1 MALIRASA
9 PPVVVS
15 AAGTVLW
22 SISIRSMSVTGSEE
36 RLLIYIMLAVV
47 GAVVYFL
54 GLLAQLIVMGGASR
68 NLVMHLLWGEPVT
81 ARLIY
86 RSVRSRFWGLLLAT
100 LAVVLWLVMSLAMS
114 WVALF
119 VAILLIVVVVLISA
133 GVGVPW
139 LTAIL
144 SVVLYLGALVLML
157 LVFFYAAGRVAY
169 GPQVLMFEGGGGVD
183 STSRSF
189 RRASTRRSRRPS
201 RRRSRSARARRRISP
216 APSSTFDGG
225 RRAAQERHLAMRATL
240 KRVAPCLLASLLTF
254 VAAAAKGA
262 PTGRANAR
270 DAATP
275 ATLAQYRERVRG
287 AVAPL
292 EELAA
297 FCEQLSKDEK
307 PEVWSKEGFD
317 PDVALEFPKR
327 SRDALGRVR
336 ALLPPKEKVVLDGGG
351 SIEVDNSWLQSALQE
366 FERAGDNDKRA
377 RSLRSTA
384 ERLRA
389 LDARLAETER
399 VNRTQDKDAERGRL
413 NAILR
418 DPEFNR
424 QSQRGNALQRL
435 IEQVV
440 EWIKDL
446 LRKIFPG
453 GGALKPGTNPRV
465 SQLAQI
471 VVLALCLAVVA
482 YVAWFVWSRRKRELK
497 TLKLKRRARVV
508 LGERLE
514 ADQTS
519 ADLLS
524 DAERLPRAG
533 DLRGAIR
540 KAYVALL
547 CELGDRQVIRL
558 SRHKTNRD
566 YLSAVRRSDR
576 PRLYTEMLPLTF
588 NFELHWYG
596 LHDASETD
604 WDDFSARCRQALKVI

>member
-1 MALIRASA
+1 M
-9 PPVVVS
+9 
-15 AAGTVLW
+15 
-22 SISIRSMSVTGSEE
+22 RS
-36 RLLIYIMLAVV
+36 
-47 GAVVYFL
+47 
-54 GLLAQLIVMGGASR
+54 
-68 NLVMHLLWGEPVT
+68 
-81 ARLIY
+81 
-86 RSVRSRFWGLLLAT
+86 
-100 LAVVLWLVMSLAMS
+100 
-114 WVALF
+114 
-119 VAILLIVVVVLISA
+119 
-133 GVGVPW
+133 
-139 LTAIL
+139 
-144 SVVLYLGALVLML
+144 
-157 LVFFYAAGRVAY
+157 
-169 GPQVLMFEGGGGVD
+169 
-183 STSRSF
+183 
-189 RRASTRRSRRPS
+189 
-201 RRRSRSARARRRISP
+201 
-216 APSSTFDGG
+216 
-225 RRAAQERHLAMRATL
+225 TL

-254 VAAAAKGA
+254 VAASAKGA
-262 PTGRANAR
+262 GVERSNAR
-270 DAATP
+270 PGANTHSGATS
-275 ATLAQYRERVRG
+275 ATLAQYHERVRE
-287 AVAPL
+287 AVVPL

-307 PEVWSKEGFD
+307 PEVWSKEGFNA
-317 PDVALEFPKR
+317 DVALEFPKR
-327 SRDALGRVR
+327 SRDALGHVR
-336 ALLPPKEKVVLDGGG
+336 ALLPPKEKVATGGG
-351 SIEVDNSWLQSALQE
+351 SIEVDNSWLQSSLQE
-366 FERAGDNDKRA
+366 FERASDNDKRA

-389 LDARLAETER
+389 LDARLAEAEAAG
-399 VNRTQDKDAERGRL
+399 RTQDKDAERGRL

-424 QSQRGNALQRL
+424 QAERGNALQRL
-435 IEQVV
+435 IEQII
-440 EWIKDL
+440 EWINDL

-471 VVLALCLAVVA
+471 IVLAVCLAVIA

-519 ADLLS
+519 ADLLF
-524 DAERLPRAG
+524 DAERLARAG

-540 KAYVALL
+540 KAYIALL